1 MKSEPEFEIG
11 QVVRVKRSVNSL
23 YAEKIGTV
31 VRVSAGSFGVA
42 FETPQ
47 GPDRLAF
54 LANELEAV
62 K

>member
-1 MKSEPEFEIG
+1 MRETEFEVG
-11 QVVRVKRSVNSL
+11 QSVRVKRSVNSM
-23 YAEKIGTV
+23 YAEKLGTV
-31 VRVSAGSFGVA
+31 VRATGGTYGVS
-42 FETPQ
+42 FETPE